1 MIYIVIGP
9 SCSGKSTFVVN
20 SFIKGKNAKET
31 KDILTLCETD
41 ACFLVGKW
49 FDSRRVKGLDR
60 ISRAQ
65 IPLIVEQVKKLIPKI
80 RILY

>member
-20 SFIKGKNAKET
+20 SFIRGENTKEN
-31 KDILTLCETD
+31 KDIITYCETD
-41 ACFLVGKW
+41 TCFLIGKW
-49 FDSRRVKGLDR
+49 FDPRRVKGLDR

-65 IPLIVEQVKKLIPKI
+65 IPLIVDQVKKTNSQE
-80 RILY
+80 